1 MSRHSICALVTVV
14 QTCALPIYP
23 SLSAS
28 YRIEKSADGVP
39 TLFITL
45 AFNPTPYVPAEEDE
59 ASWLQRA
66 ISDKAAYRQIYYQLL
81 QEDMRLTITNSL
93 EGEEPVAALEATAK
107 DTMQQMVTTISRYLG
122 ELIAHKTSP
131 HAFHVVENEKENQ
144 ETAPTK

>member
-39 TLFITL
+39 TLFITM

-81 QEDMRLTITNSL
+81 QEDMRLRA
-93 EGEEPVAALEATAK
+93 EGRRGGKGGVMRCRT
-107 DTMQQMVTTISRYLG
+107 RWW
-122 ELIAHKTSP
+122 
-131 HAFHVVENEKENQ
+131 ENN
-144 ETAPTK
+144 